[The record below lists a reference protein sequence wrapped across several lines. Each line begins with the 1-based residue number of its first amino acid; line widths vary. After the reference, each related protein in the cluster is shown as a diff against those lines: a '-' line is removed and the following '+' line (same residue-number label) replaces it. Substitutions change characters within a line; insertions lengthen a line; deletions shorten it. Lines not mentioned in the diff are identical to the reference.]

1 MQRAENNSYEFEAR
15 VRYSEIGHR
24 GTMTIPA
31 LINYFQDCST
41 FHSETV
47 GLGMEHLRQ
56 EKKAWVLSY
65 WQIVV
70 GRCPKLCEK
79 ITVGTFATEFKEIG
93 RASCRERV

>member
-41 FHSETV
+41 FHSEIV

-70 GRCPKLCEK
+70 GRCPEALREDHSGHLCHRIQRTLRK
-79 ITVGTFATEFKEIG
+79 P
-93 RASCRERV
+93 

>member
-56 EKKAWVLSY
+56 
-65 WQIVV
+65 
-70 GRCPKLCEK
+70 
-79 ITVGTFATEFKEIG
+79 IG
-93 RASCRERV
+93 RAHV

>member
-41 FHSETV
+41 FHS
-47 GLGMEHLRQ
+47 
-56 EKKAWVLSY
+56 
-65 WQIVV
+65 
-70 GRCPKLCEK
+70 
-79 ITVGTFATEFKEIG
+79 
-93 RASCRERV
+93 

>member
-24 GTMTIPA
+24 GTITIPA

-56 EKKAWVLSY
+56 EKKAWGSSARRSQWAPLRQNSKDSSETA
-65 WQIVV
+65 IF
-70 GRCPKLCEK
+70 
-79 ITVGTFATEFKEIG
+79 I
-93 RASCRERV
+93 